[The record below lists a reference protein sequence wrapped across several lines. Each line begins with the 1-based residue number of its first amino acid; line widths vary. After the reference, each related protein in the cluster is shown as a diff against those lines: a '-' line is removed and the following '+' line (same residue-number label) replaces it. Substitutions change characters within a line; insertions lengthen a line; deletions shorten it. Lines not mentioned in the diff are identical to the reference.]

1 MPYTKNLE
9 QLKSYY
15 GEMYTKILELDR
27 KQEVEAIVEEAR
39 NKELIVKL
47 NKDGKETYLNS
58 RYNPSSEAE
67 KYLEDLK
74 AMPEE
79 SIITMFGFAN
89 GAFVREFVK
98 INPDIECIVYEPSLD
113 VFLKVLECI
122 DISDIIKNPKVKLT
136 VKGLNEN
143 YFDSYMGYMIKVYNI
158 MTNKHIK
165 LPKYGSL
172 FEEECEYVT
181 GVITDNYIKV
191 QAVNNTIHKYG
202 KKVCENNIHNMRF
215 LRGCGTAVDY
225 VGKFPE
231 DMPAIVVAAGPSL
244 EKNVHM
250 LHKAKGKALIV
261 AVDTAINKVLEA
273 GVIPDMVIAIDFVK
287 PLKYFTNPLLK
298 DIPFLADQDL
308 NYEVLEY
315 VNPKRCI
322 FFTADSLLWDRLFKE
337 EGAEIRSMTTGGS
350 VATSLISNFI
360 FWNFKRIILVGQDLA
375 LTGNKE
381 HAGESVQD
389 LDDSK
394 ATYEYVDAIGGGKV
408 LTRRDFLTYCR
419 WIESTAGICTDI
431 DFIDAS
437 EGGAMKKNTRVMSLE
452 EAIDTYCVD
461 EYDINQ
467 IINSAP
473 TYFNENSNEKIKATL
488 RDMITNLNKIKR
500 QLINGAS
507 DCRRAGNMLKNK
519 DINKSE
525 LKKINLSMEKLDE
538 ACLAM
543 EERVL
548 IEKYITDAE
557 TEFAE
562 DLFVGKDDDM
572 EEALRIYEKTEKYY
586 RSNAEAIPEIIK
598 IIEDCLEKMEKED

>member
-67 KYLEDLK
+67 KYLDDLK

-381 HAGESVQD
+381 HAGEGVQD

-419 WIESTAGICTDI
+419 WIESTAGICQDI

-437 EGGAMKKNTRVMSLE
+437 EGGALKKNTRVMSLE
-452 EAIDTYCVD
+452 EAIDTYCVK